1 MLHLAA
7 FLIKFGLFLTT
18 WRGFEIWVIRREG
31 DSTCGDPIGCT
42 LQAYLIG
49 VHLISLYLT
58 GVYLTGVH
66 LAGVHLTGVHFTG
79 VHFTGVHLT
88 GVKLIGVYLTG
99 VLTGVHLTRASS
111 VHRWCIASES
121 QGVRT
126 LIVFNY

>member
-1 MLHLAA
+1 MQHLDA

-66 LAGVHLTGVHFTG
+66 L
-79 VHFTGVHLT
+79 TGVHLT
-88 GVKLIGVYLTG
+88 GMS
-99 VLTGVHLTRASS
+99 LTGVHLIGIPCTGDTSS
-111 VHRWCIASES
+111 SWPHPLNFGPIYGGLAPK
-121 QGVRT
+121 
-126 LIVFNY
+126 L